1 MRVVQSFLSL
11 DSLKLIYYSYFH
23 SILTYGIIFWGNN
36 HHSNVIFKMQKRII
50 RIMVG
55 IRNRDSCREHFKRL
69 KILPLQSQYLLL
81 LLLFV
86 ADNGDYF
93 RLNSEIHSFN
103 TKNKSNLHPPPS
115 KLAVLQRGPYYSG
128 IRAFNNLPSYVKNLL
143 QTKKQFKQALK
154 EFLHFHSF
162 YGLNEFYNYSRP

>member
-1 MRVVQSFLSL
+1 MATFAVRIVQL

-23 SILTYGIIFWGNN
+23 PVLTYGIIFWGNTHYGN
-36 HHSNVIFKMQKRII
+36 AIFKMQKRII

-55 IRNRDSCREHFKRL
+55 IRNRDSCRGYFKRL
-69 KILPLQSQYLLL
+69 KIFPLHSQYLLS

-103 TKNKSNLHPPPS
+103 TKNQLNLHPPVS
-115 KLAVLQRGPYYSG
+115 KLTVFQRRPYYSG
-128 IRAFNNLPSYVKNLL
+128 IKAFNNLPPYVKNLL
-143 QTKKQFKQALK
+143 QTKKHFKQALK
-154 EFLHFHSF
+154 
-162 YGLNEFYNYSRP
+162 